1 RRRRPGSAQGETMA
15 AKLEQSSPARQPK
28 PTMSPS
34 LPPKLSMF
42 GAKAGFVIPKNKIP
56 GSMIIRK
63 VEAPTVPKEE
73 NPKPLKRNTKWG
85 PDLTSDPAVRKAK
98 ALAYQTRVEQITK
111 ELTSGALVIGG
122 NEGSLITVKGSS
134 SDGVDNP
141 KENEGKIKL
150 LELEK
155 REIIGEIL
163 QLNPAY
169 KAPDDY
175 KPLLKETKIPLPT
188 EAHPGQNIIGILIG
202 PERNTQ
208 KRLQE

>member
-1 RRRRPGSAQGETMA
+1 M
-15 AKLEQSSPARQPK
+15 
-28 PTMSPS
+28 
-34 LPPKLSMF
+34 
-42 GAKAGFVIPKNKIP
+42 V
-56 GSMIIRK
+56 IRK
-63 VEAPTVPKEE
+63 VEAPIDPKEE

-85 PDLTSDPAVRKAK
+85 PDLTSDPAVRKSK
-98 ALAYQTRVEQITK
+98 ALAYQTRVEQITQ

-122 NEGSLITVKGSS
+122 NEGTAKGSS
-134 SDGVDNP
+134 SDGADNP

-188 EAHPGQNIIGILIG
+188 EAHPGQNIIGVLIG
-202 PERNTQ
+202 PERSTQ
-208 KRLQE
+208 KRLQEIF